1 MISCYCWVLNEPI
14 NQLLIDCYII
24 NRNINKIYLGLIYV
38 NSINYYVNTF
48 FKGANSMFK
57 GKKDKGTSKPNAQN
71 KAEQAAIQNP
81 DNPRFSNEYK
91 GKQGK

>member
-1 MISCYCWVLNEPI
+1 
-14 NQLLIDCYII
+14 
-24 NRNINKIYLGLIYV
+24 
-38 NSINYYVNTF
+38 
-48 FKGANSMFK
+48 MFK